1 MQFKFISNGFILS
14 AYCKNE
20 LHDTKNESNELNG
33 GRFGHFEKWE
43 IDVFTFEI
51 KHKMQTIF
59 KSSIQ
64 LFQNDG
70 RLLAHRPYV
79 QCYCL

>member
-20 LHDTKNESNELNG
+20 LHDIKNESNELNG

-43 IDVFTFEI
+43 ID
-51 KHKMQTIF
+51 
-59 KSSIQ
+59 
-64 LFQNDG
+64 L
-70 RLLAHRPYV
+70 
-79 QCYCL
+79 